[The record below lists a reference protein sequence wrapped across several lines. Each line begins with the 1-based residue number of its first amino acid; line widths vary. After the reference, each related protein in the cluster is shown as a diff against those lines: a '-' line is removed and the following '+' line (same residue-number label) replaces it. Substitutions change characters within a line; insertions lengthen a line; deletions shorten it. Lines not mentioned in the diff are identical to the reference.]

1 MKHVHM
7 VRNRVSTDIWVSL
20 SDIGRQTQC
29 EDKRSNRRLT
39 DDLKEYTVNKMTK

>member
-7 VRNRVSTDIWVSL
+7 VRNRVSRWVSL

-29 EDKRSNRRLT
+29 EDKRSSLT
-39 DDLKEYTVNKMTK
+39 DDLKEYTVNKMGKNTK